1 MQSIIANP
9 ADGARLRVVG
19 DVMRVLATTEQ
30 TGGAYEIFEME
41 ASEGSGPAPH
51 AHPWSE
57 AYFVLEGEADVYIDG
72 VHLSASAGSFF
83 QIPAGTL
90 HTHRIRSKNARL
102 VVLTSPAG
110 ASEFFNEVDAQTG
123 GSCEDMDKVIGIAV
137 KHGFS
142 VPSPSRA

>member
-19 DVMRVLATTEQ
+19 EVMRVLATTEQ
-30 TGGAYEIFEME
+30 TGGAYEIFEMH
-41 ASEGSGPAPH
+41 APEGSGSPPH

-57 AYFVLEGEADVYIDG
+57 AYFMLEGEADVYIDG
-72 VHLSASAGSFF
+72 AHMTASAGSFF
-83 QIPAGTL
+83 QIPAGTT

-102 VVLTSPAG
+102 VVITSPAG
-110 ASEFFNEVDAQTG
+110 ASRFFSELDAETA

-142 VPSPSRA
+142 VPSPASA